1 MLTEFYSVKLAQNT
15 CEFAIGKLVKFAKA
29 NDVGRHA
36 NAPLHILRSPRLE
49 RKNRNSVLHSCRER
63 RLQAGKML
71 RWSILSESPSSYA
84 AKASGS
90 GLAGTGSRIRSTCKG
105 ASVEKGLA
113 VQGKVAQTNRSAA
126 KKVVQDWLSK
136 LRK

>member
-15 CEFAIGKLVKFAKA
+15 CEFAISKLVKFAKA
-29 NDVGRHA
+29 NNVDRHA
-36 NAPLHILRSPRLE
+36 NAPLHIPRSPQLE
-49 RKNRNSVLHSCRER
+49 RKNNHPILQPCRER

-90 GLAGTGSRIRSTCKG
+90 GLAGTESRIRSTCKG
-105 ASVEKGLA
+105 ATVEKGLA
-113 VQGKVAQTNRSAA
+113 VQGKVAQTNRSTA
-126 KKVVQDWLSK
+126 KKAVQDWLSK
-136 LRK
+136 LGK